1 METPL
6 MKTSSVIFFVT
17 AICCALAA
25 QNSPPAVVFHGNC
38 ANDLPRYQQ
47 WFRQT
52 RLPYGE
58 PYLAFGRRK
67 QQILDHYP
75 KLKLQMSLE
84 EVEILLGKPDFSTP
98 RPAARLATTPEPAEQ
113 QCSNQIAYIM
123 KKTTENMADTEDV
136 AIYLLFSKDG
146 KLYWSAPQNLPNLRQ
161 LGSPTEGNR

>member
-1 METPL
+1 
-6 MKTSSVIFFVT
+6 MKFSSVILFAT
-17 AICCALAA
+17 AVSCTLAG
-25 QNSPPAVVFHGNC
+25 QSSPAAVVFHGNC

-47 WFRQT
+47 WFQQT

-58 PYLAFGRRK
+58 PYLAPGKRK

-113 QCSNQIAYIM
+113 QCSNQIAYIV
-123 KKTTENMADTEDV
+123 KKNTQNMASTEDV
-136 AIYLLFSKDG
+136 AGYLLFSKDG
-146 KLYWSAPQNLPNLRQ
+146 KQYWSAPQNLPSLKQ
-161 LGSPTEGNR
+161 LGSPAEGNR